1 MNSIPI
7 PGTVLP
13 AVDDGQQGRF
23 SASAWAVERPHRGL
37 DSHAGKSVPCELPA
51 GSSGLRA
58 PAARRSRSAGETGN
72 EGCGA
77 PVAVPHGGDGTGA
90 RRAPPVAPREVGRGA
105 ALVKEH
111 EPRGAARPARAAAW
125 PRRRADPARRLFLM
139 PHSDPA
145 ESVLWIVESP
155 TARPKRRPSSAWSST
170 SVISRCARDQPSALG
185 FMGREQRAAM
195 AASERRCGA
204 AGRAQ
209 PRARSAA
216 AGPWTSVLA

>member
-77 PVAVPHGGDGTGA
+77 LVAVPHGGDETWA

-145 ESVLWIVESP
+145 ERVVDRREP
-155 TARPKRRPSSAWSST
+155 DGATQTALEFRPELDQRD
-170 SVISRCARDQPSALG
+170 IRCARDQPSALG